1 MAKRPRCQREV
12 VHAVT
17 GWPIGMACVSL
28 QVDDAHHETM
38 RRERRINVTETISR
52 LKDGMEDHEGRV
64 AKALENHTAKL
75 PSDLWLWA
83 AVASMGASLLLQ
95 VANKKDGS
103 RFVGQ
108 WAAPLLL
115 VGVYNKIVKVA
126 GSDRGSA
133 AP

>member
-1 MAKRPRCQREV
+1 V
-12 VHAVT
+12 V
-17 GWPIGMACVSL
+17 
-28 QVDDAHHETM
+28 

-52 LKDGMEDHEGRV
+52 LKDGKEGMEHHEGRV
-64 AKALENHTAKL
+64 AKAMENQTAKL

-95 VANKKDGS
+95 VANKKDDS